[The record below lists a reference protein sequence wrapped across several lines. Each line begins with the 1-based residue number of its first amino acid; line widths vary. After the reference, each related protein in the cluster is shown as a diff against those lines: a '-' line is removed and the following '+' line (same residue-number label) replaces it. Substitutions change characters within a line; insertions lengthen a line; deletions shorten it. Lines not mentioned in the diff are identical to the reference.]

1 MTMQF
6 KLNKDRSLDMR
17 DKKNIL
23 EAMNCWFWG
32 GQRTVEILQFPSRS
46 GELEKQEIVVR
57 K

>member
-1 MTMQF
+1 MQF

-17 DKKNIL
+17 DKKSIL
-23 EAMNCWFWG
+23 ESMNCWFWG
-32 GQRTVEILQFPSRS
+32 GQRTFEILQFPSRS